1 MSVQENVQIVKD
13 AYAAFG
19 RGDTTPACPRYVPAS
34 GNPSPGEM
42 ETFIGVFSSR
52 GHAESAV
59 RDLLEKKISQ
69 ESIVFLSRSEGEAKT
84 IGKQFGATV
93 GGFAGGAVGMSTG
106 VVAATLLLPGLGP
119 VFALGFGAAAL
130 LGLSGAGAGA
140 AIGQIMAGEGV
151 RTTAEA
157 ECSQDV
163 AFFQDVLSAGR
174 SLIVVRSESPEL
186 AQAAG
191 EVLDRLGIGIRG
203 SAPVAMQTG
212 VRHVDD
218 VAIITVTGRITSGQP
233 SLELR
238 KAVRELLDGN
248 SDKILIDLHGV
259 GYVDSAGL
267 GELVRTYSSVR
278 NTGGQVRVVNPSK
291 RVHDLLQMTRLASVF
306 DVQPDEA
313 TAIQSFTRT
322 QPQAV
327 A

>member
-1 MSVQENVQIVKD
+1 
-13 AYAAFG
+13 
-19 RGDTTPACPRYVPAS
+19 
-34 GNPSPGEM
+34 M
-42 ETFIGVFSSR
+42 ETVIGVFSSR
-52 GHAESAV
+52 GHAEHAV
-59 RDLLEKKISQ
+59 RELVERKIPQ

-84 IGKQFGATV
+84 IAKQFGATI

-140 AIGQIMAGEGV
+140 ALGKTMAPDGV
-151 RTTAEA
+151 PTTAETQ
-157 ECSQDV
+157 CSQDV

-174 SLIVVRSESPEL
+174 SLIVVRNESPEV

-191 EVLDRLGIGIRG
+191 EVLDKLGIGIRG
-203 SAPVAMQTG
+203 SVPVPMQTV
-212 VRHVDD
+212 VRRVHD
-218 VAIITVTGRITSGQP
+218 VAIITVTGRITSGQS

-238 KAVRELLDGN
+238 NTMRELLDAN

-267 GELVRTYSSVR
+267 GELVRSYTSAR
-278 NTGGQVRVVNPSK
+278 NAGGQVRVVNPSK
-291 RVHDLLQMTRLASVF
+291 RVHDLLQMTRLAAVF

-313 TAIQSFTRT
+313 TAIQSFART
-322 QPQAV
+322 ETEAV

>member
-1 MSVQENVQIVKD
+1 
-13 AYAAFG
+13 
-19 RGDTTPACPRYVPAS
+19 
-34 GNPSPGEM
+34 M
-42 ETFIGVFSSR
+42 ETVIGVFSSR
-52 GHAESAV
+52 GHAEHAV
-59 RDLLEKKISQ
+59 RELVERKIPQ
-69 ESIVFLSRSEGEAKT
+69 ESIAFLSRSEGEAKT
-84 IGKQFGATV
+84 IAKQFGATI

-140 AIGQIMAGEGV
+140 ALGKTMAPEGV
-151 RTTAEA
+151 PTTAETQ
-157 ECSQDV
+157 CSQDV

-174 SLIVVRSESPEL
+174 SLIVVRNESTEI

-191 EVLDRLGIGIRG
+191 EVLDKLGIGIRG
-203 SAPVAMQTG
+203 SVPVPMQTG
-212 VRHVDD
+212 VRRVHD
-218 VAIITVTGRITSGQP
+218 VAIITVTGRITSGQS

-238 KAVRELLDGN
+238 NTMRELLDAN

-267 GELVRTYSSVR
+267 GELVRSYTSAR
-278 NTGGQVRVVNPSK
+278 NAGCQVRVVNPSK
-291 RVHDLLQMTRLASVF
+291 RVHDLLQMTRLAAVF

-313 TAIQSFTRT
+313 TAIQSFART
-322 QPQAV
+322 ETEAV